1 MATKCPKCQT
11 ENHDSSLFCSGCG
24 TKLEAAGEFSLLQ
37 TETLRAP
44 LQELKTGSIFADRY
58 EVIEELGKG
67 GMGTVYKVFD
77 AKVKEKVALKL
88 IRPDVASDRETLER
102 FSSELRLARQ
112 ISHRNIC
119 RMYDLG
125 ESNGAHY
132 ITMEYV
138 HGEDLKSM
146 IRMSRTMSVGA
157 ILGIGKQICGGLA
170 EANGQAIVHRDLKPQ
185 NIMIDKGG
193 NAKIMDFGIARSVKE
208 KGLTGPNVLIGTPQY
223 MSPEQA
229 EAKEVDRRSDIYSLG
244 IILYE
249 MATGRVPFDGDTALS
264 IAMKQKGEAPRNPKQ
279 LNPGLSDD
287 LCGVILRCLEKDREK
302 RYQYAA
308 ELRSDLEKIEQ
319 GIPTSERMAPG
330 KKSLTSREITVK
342 FSLKKLIW
350 PGLAVVA
357 LAILAVFIWRVALS
371 RKAPT
376 GQDKPPAEAAGLPES
391 KNSIAVLPFK
401 NISLEQG
408 QEYFCDGMT
417 DELISKLSKIRSLRV
432 ISRNSVFT
440 FKNTPKSTKDIARE
454 LLVRNILDGSV
465 RKAGDRLRINVQLI
479 DAVTDAPI
487 WSETYDKN
495 LDDIFEVQDTVAQAI
510 VDALRLKITPEEK
523 IKISERP
530 IDNIYAYQC
539 YLRARQ
545 AIYSY
550 SREDLDLAYQEIQ
563 DALKATGDNVLLY
576 STLGVIYYQY
586 VNQAREREQNLRKA
600 QETVAKIF
608 LLDPDSP
615 YGHRLLGLIQL
626 RLGKAREAVGHLKKA
641 LASDPTDFDALYWL
655 TYIYSQAGK
664 ISAARQTC
672 LSLSQIDPIFSS
684 PDQKFYIEIMDG
696 QFDRALEV
704 FRSTDYSSSRHL
716 RLWEIWILAFAGQWD
731 DALKLIDLFISDF
744 AESGQSESMLLF
756 LRSAL
761 LGDKE
766 KALASVTSGLID
778 YCQNDEQWSWMLA
791 DCYALVEEKEEALRW
806 LETAVSRGFVN
817 YPFISKH
824 DPFLKNIRG
833 ESRFK
838 ELMER
843 VKSAWEHF
851 EG

>member
-1 MATKCPKCQT
+1 VATKCPECQT

-157 ILGIGKQICGGLA
+157 ILGIGKQICDGLA
-170 EANGQAIVHRDLKPQ
+170 EAHGLAIVHRDLKPQ

-371 RKAPT
+371 RKVPT
-376 GQDKPPAEAAGLPES
+376 AQDKPSAEAAVLPES
-391 KNSIAVLPFK
+391 KS
-401 NISLEQG
+401 
-408 QEYFCDGMT
+408 
-417 DELISKLSKIRSLRV
+417 
-432 ISRNSVFT
+432 
-440 FKNTPKSTKDIARE
+440 
-454 LLVRNILDGSV
+454 
-465 RKAGDRLRINVQLI
+465 
-479 DAVTDAPI
+479 
-487 WSETYDKN
+487 
-495 LDDIFEVQDTVAQAI
+495 
-510 VDALRLKITPEEK
+510 
-523 IKISERP
+523 
-530 IDNIYAYQC
+530 
-539 YLRARQ
+539 
-545 AIYSY
+545 
-550 SREDLDLAYQEIQ
+550 
-563 DALKATGDNVLLY
+563 
-576 STLGVIYYQY
+576 
-586 VNQAREREQNLRKA
+586 
-600 QETVAKIF
+600 
-608 LLDPDSP
+608 
-615 YGHRLLGLIQL
+615 
-626 RLGKAREAVGHLKKA
+626 
-641 LASDPTDFDALYWL
+641 
-655 TYIYSQAGK
+655 
-664 ISAARQTC
+664 
-672 LSLSQIDPIFSS
+672 
-684 PDQKFYIEIMDG
+684 
-696 QFDRALEV
+696 
-704 FRSTDYSSSRHL
+704 
-716 RLWEIWILAFAGQWD
+716 
-731 DALKLIDLFISDF
+731 
-744 AESGQSESMLLF
+744 
-756 LRSAL
+756 
-761 LGDKE
+761 
-766 KALASVTSGLID
+766 
-778 YCQNDEQWSWMLA
+778 
-791 DCYALVEEKEEALRW
+791 
-806 LETAVSRGFVN
+806 
-817 YPFISKH
+817 
-824 DPFLKNIRG
+824 
-833 ESRFK
+833 
-838 ELMER
+838 
-843 VKSAWEHF
+843 
-851 EG
+851 